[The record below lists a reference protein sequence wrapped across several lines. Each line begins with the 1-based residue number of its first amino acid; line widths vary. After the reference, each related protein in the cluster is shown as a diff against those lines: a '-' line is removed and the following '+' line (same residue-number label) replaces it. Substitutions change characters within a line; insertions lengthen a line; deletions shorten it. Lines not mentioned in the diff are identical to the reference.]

1 MIDNGLLGFPF
12 GCYFGLVFEACQ
24 YPRMHTYELVNES
37 WWKKYV
43 RFLVTVGLCIPVLA
57 IGLIPGEFNIYLMML
72 VKRFIPTFGSGFIIY
87 GLSDWVNKKINL
99 LQFEPENQQI
109 FYGNDAELALQSLT
123 TYT

>member
-99 LQFEPENQQI
+99 LQFEPENQ
-109 FYGNDAELALQSLT
+109 
-123 TYT
+123 